1 VSSTSSS
8 CSYACRLVII
18 SSAGIAMVGAIAG
31 IVSALAG
38 PAAPIV
44 VPIAGCLVLAK
55 WAYDVYQQ
63 S

>member
-1 VSSTSSS
+1 M
-8 CSYACRLVII
+8 II
-18 SSAGIAMVGAIAG
+18 SSTGLAMVGAIAG
-31 IVSALAG
+31 IVSSLAG
-38 PAAPIV
+38 PVAPIV

>member
-1 VSSTSSS
+1 M
-8 CSYACRLVII
+8 II

-44 VPIAGCLVLAK
+44 VPIVGCLVLAK
-55 WAYDVYQQ
+55 WVYDVYQQ

>member
-1 VSSTSSS
+1 M
-8 CSYACRLVII
+8 II

-38 PAAPIV
+38 PVAPIV